1 MIDEE
6 RVRLQKLE
14 ALRQLGLE
22 PYPTRVERSH
32 SVAHAL
38 ADFTSLEKSGREI
51 KIVGRLRSIR
61 IQGKAGFAHLEDATG
76 RIQMYCKSDILG
88 VKPYQQFKN
97 YYDVGDLIQVSGT
110 VFVTHKGEKTIQA
123 WSVTMLAKTLLPLP
137 EKWHGLS
144 DVETRYRQRY
154 LDLLA
159 NPEVKNVFL
168 KRSLMITALR
178 EFLNER
184 GFLEV
189 ETPVL
194 QPLAGGAT
202 ARPFI
207 THHHALDIDL
217 YLRVAP
223 ELYLKRL
230 LIGGFEKVY
239 EIARCF
245 RNEGIDFSH
254 NPEFT
259 QVEFYA
265 AYEDYQSLMAL
276 TEELLITLA
285 RRVTGGLAV
294 QFEGQEI
301 SFVPPYPRLKFRDA
315 LLQYA
320 EIDIE
325 KLTDVASLAR
335 EAKKRGLVMAKS
347 DGYGK
352 ICDELYKKFVRPKLI
367 QPTFI
372 IDHPVELSP
381 LAKQRQ
387 DNPRF
392 VERFQLIVGGTYEL
406 CNAFSELNDPLE
418 QASRFKVQEE
428 LRLAG
433 DEEAQPADQDFVTA
447 LKYGLPPSAG
457 FGMGLDRLANVLT
470 GTHSLK
476 ESILFPTLRP
486 KIGE

>member
-6 RVRLQKLE
+6 RARLQKLGD
-14 ALRQLGLE
+14 LRKLGLD
-22 PYPTRVERSH
+22 PYPLRVERSH
-32 SVAHAL
+32 TTAHAL
-38 ADFTSLEKSGREI
+38 ADFLALEKSGQEI
-51 KIVGRLRSIR
+51 KVVGRLRSIR
-61 IQGKAGFAHLEDATG
+61 IQGKAGFAHLEDGSG
-76 RIQMYCKSDILG
+76 RLQIYCKNDILG
-88 VKPYQQFKN
+88 AEAYQQFKN
-97 YYDVGDLIQVSGT
+97 YYDVGDLVQVTGT
-110 VFVTHKGEKTIQA
+110 VFITHKGEKTIQA
-123 WSVTMLAKTLLPLP
+123 RSLTMLTKTLLPLP

-159 NPEVKNVFL
+159 NPEVKDLFI

-194 QPLAGGAT
+194 QSLAGGAT
-202 ARPFI
+202 ARPFV
-207 THHHALDIDL
+207 THHQALDTDL

-230 LIGGFEKVY
+230 LVGGFEKVY

-265 AYEDYQSLMAL
+265 AYEDYQSLMTL
-276 TEELLITLA
+276 TEELLIALV
-285 RRVTGGLAV
+285 RRVTGGLTV
-294 QFEGQEI
+294 LFEGQEI
-301 SFVPPYPRLKFRDA
+301 SFVPPYPRLKFREV

-320 EIDIE
+320 EIDIG
-325 KLTDVASLAR
+325 KLSDRDALAR
-335 EAKKRGLVMAKS
+335 EAKKRGLVIAKS

-352 ICDELYKKFVRPKLI
+352 LCDELYKKFVRPHLI
-367 QPTFI
+367 QPTFL

-387 DNPRF
+387 DNPRY

-418 QASRFKVQEE
+418 QAARFKGQEE
-428 LRLAG
+428 LRREG

-447 LKYGLPPSAG
+447 LKYGMPPAAG

-470 GTHSLK
+470 GTHSIK
-476 ESILFPTLRP
+476 EAILFPTLRP
-486 KIGE
+486 K